1 MLALAGTIPRN
12 LAGIDADAIARAK
25 TGDVEAFERLYR
37 THVGRVH
44 ALVRR
49 LAGNDRRNGPEE
61 LVQDV
66 FVRAFEKLHTF
77 RGESAFSTWLYR
89 LAVNVVIETKRSE
102 IRREARLSSEDA
114 LAELPERSGQ
124 RAPATA
130 VDLERAIA
138 ALPDGARTVLVLFD
152 IEGYTHDEIALLLEV
167 TPGTSKSQLH
177 RARRLMR
184 EALEK

>member
-12 LAGIDADAIARAK
+12 LAGIDDDAIARAK
-25 TGDVEAFERLYR
+25 TGDVDAFERLYR

-49 LAGNDRRNGPEE
+49 LAGADRGGGADE

-89 LAVNVVIETKRSE
+89 LAVNVVIEAKRSE
-102 IRREARLSSEDA
+102 IRREARLFRE
-114 LAELPERSGQ
+114 
-124 RAPATA
+124 T
-130 VDLERAIA
+130 
-138 ALPDGARTVLVLFD
+138 ALP
-152 IEGYTHDEIALLLEV
+152 
-167 TPGTSKSQLH
+167 
-177 RARRLMR
+177 
-184 EALEK
+184 

>member
-1 MLALAGTIPRN
+1 MLALAGSIPRN
-12 LAGIDADAIARAK
+12 ITALDDGEAIVRAK
-25 TGDVEAFERLYR
+25 NGDVAAFERLYR
-37 THVGRVH
+37 SNVGRVH

-49 LAGNDRRNGPEE
+49 LAAKSDKVDE

-66 FVRAFEKLHTF
+66 FVRAYEKLHTF
-77 RGESAFSTWLYR
+77 RGESAFSTWLHR
-89 LAVNVVIETKRSE
+89 LAVNAVIESKRAE
-102 IRREARLSSEDA
+102 IRRESRTTTESALEDLPARATE
-114 LAELPERSGQ
+114 
-124 RAPATA
+124 RAPADA

-152 IEGYTHDEIALLLEV
+152 IEGYTHDEIAVLLEV
-167 TPGTSKSQLH
+167 TPGTSKSQLF

>member
-12 LAGIDADAIARAK
+12 LAALDDDAVARSK
-25 TGDVEAFERLYR
+25 KGDVAAFERLYR
-37 THVGRVH
+37 THVGRTH

-49 LAGNDRRNGPEE
+49 LAGRERSGKVDE

-66 FVRAFEKLHTF
+66 FVRAYEKLHTF

-89 LAVNVVIETKRSE
+89 LAVNVVIEAKRAE
-102 IRREARLSSEDA
+102 IRREARSAGEEA
-114 LAELPERSGQ
+114 LADLPERSGG
-124 RAPATA
+124 RAPAA
-130 VDLERAIA
+130 ALDLERAIA
-138 ALPDGARTVLVLFD
+138 SLPDGARTVLVLYD
-152 IEGYTHDEIALLLEV
+152 VEGYTHDEIALLLEV